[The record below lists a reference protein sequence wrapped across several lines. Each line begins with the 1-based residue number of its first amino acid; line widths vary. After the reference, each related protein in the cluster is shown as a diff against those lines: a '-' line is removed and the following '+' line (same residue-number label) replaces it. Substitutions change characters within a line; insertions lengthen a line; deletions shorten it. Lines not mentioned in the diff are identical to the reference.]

1 MADRAWY
8 RADPGALDAV
18 VGDALVVQPH
28 MRLDDDGTRVLL
40 RGRFEIRE
48 GAALL
53 EAFALDVRL
62 APESAR
68 HPPAV
73 WETGGRIPRVRDP
86 HHVNVDADGSLCVLL
101 PDAYWFHHPEGLS
114 LAEFLQ
120 GPLRDHLAGQAVVLQ
135 GRPWPSG
142 EWAHFTEGAIDF
154 YREVLATG
162 DDRVLHDL
170 LASELTQRSKRR
182 MRCQC
187 GSGKLRRHCHG
198 EVLRR
203 LRKGP
208 NFLTVC
214 HAVRPGG
221 RGDDESV

>member
-1 MADRAWY
+1 VADRAWY

-48 GAALL
+48 GATLL
-53 EAFALDVRL
+53 EAFAMDVQL

-73 WETGGRIPRVRDP
+73 WETGERIPRVRDP

-101 PDAYWFHHPEGLS
+101 PDAYWFHHPHGLS

-135 GRPWPSG
+135 GGGWPNGAWS
-142 EWAHFTEGAIDF
+142 HFTEGATEF
-154 YREVLATG
+154 YREVLRTE
-162 DDRVLHDL
+162 DDRVLSHL

-182 MRCQC
+182 MRCPC
-187 GSGKLRRHCHG
+187 GSGRLRRHCHG
-198 EVLRR
+198 DLLRR

-208 NFLTVC
+208 NFE
-214 HAVRPGG
+214 AVYNAAR
-221 RGDDESV
+221 RGAHRDDDNV